1 MVQIVSGAMAR
12 PRWLSPRVSI
22 VYESRPAPTIFGLIA
37 VMPPQ
42 QDWRRVLAIVT
53 VALLLEVITFSHVG
67 AFVPLYLEVEL
78 QLSPAEV
85 KLWTGLVAGLPL
97 AIALCLAPFWGV
109 WAERYSPKL
118 IIIRAQAFELLVY
131 LGMVL
136 ATTLPQFF
144 IAALLLGLTYG
155 NIAVLM
161 AVLAQV
167 TPSQRVG
174 FAISIIQAAVP
185 LGQSLGPLLGSV
197 LIPLVGLRGLF
208 AIDAVLVSVS
218 ALILIVGM
226 RDPRRV
232 KREETL
238 GAHLKLTFE
247 QAVRLPAMRW
257 TFLTMFLMLVGL
269 TAVQPYIPVF
279 LGQYYEGD
287 TLARM
292 IGLVL
297 GAAGLT
303 TVVVTPLVGLLGDRH
318 GHDRFALLGLGG
330 LVVVHLLLFIFSGP
344 LALVTLLLL
353 RNVPASS
360 TMSPLNATLAL
371 HAPADNRAALI
382 SLAPFPRNT
391 GMFLGPVLA
400 AVVATYDLRL
410 LFLLAAALFLAA
422 LAAGFAL
429 GRSVDRPS
437 RVEAASAGRRT
448 T

>member
-1 MVQIVSGAMAR
+1 
-12 PRWLSPRVSI
+12 
-22 VYESRPAPTIFGLIA
+22 
-37 VMPPQ
+37 MPPQ
-42 QDWRRVLAIVT
+42 QDWRRVLAVVT

-136 ATTLPQFF
+136 AATLPQFL

-208 AIDAVLVSVS
+208 AIDAVLVTVS

-232 KREETL
+232 RRHETL
-238 GAHLKLTFE
+238 GAHLKLTFQ

-330 LVVVHLLLFIFSGP
+330 LVVVHLLLFLFSGP

-360 TMSPLNATLAL
+360 TMSPLNATLAI

-410 LFLLAAALFLAA
+410 LFLLAAGLFLTA
-422 LAAGFAL
+422 LAAGLAL
-429 GRSVDRPS
+429 GRAVDHPAH
-437 RVEAASAGRRT
+437 VEAVSAGRQNS
-448 T
+448 

>member
-1 MVQIVSGAMAR
+1 
-12 PRWLSPRVSI
+12 
-22 VYESRPAPTIFGLIA
+22 
-37 VMPPQ
+37 MPPQ
-42 QDWRRVLAIVT
+42 HDWRRVLVVLT
-53 VALLLEVITFSHVG
+53 VALLLEVVTFSHVG
-67 AFVPLYLEVEL
+67 AFVPLYLESEL
-78 QLSPAEV
+78 QLTPAEV

-97 AIALCLAPFWGV
+97 AIALSLAPFWGV

-118 IIIRAQAFELLVY
+118 IIVRAQAFELLVY
-131 LGMVL
+131 LGMVF
-136 ATTLPQFF
+136 ASTLPQFF
-144 IAALLLGLTYG
+144 VAALLLGLTYG

-167 TPSQRVG
+167 TPSHRVG

-185 LGQSLGPLLGSV
+185 LGQSLGPLLGSL

-208 AIDAVLVSVS
+208 ALDAVLVTISGAV
-218 ALILIVGM
+218 LIFGM
-226 RDPRRV
+226 RDPHRVRRS
-232 KREETL
+232 ESL
-238 GAHLKLTFE
+238 GAHLKLTFR

-257 TFLTMFLMLVGL
+257 TFLTMFLMLVGM

-292 IGLVL
+292 IGFVL
-297 GAAGLT
+297 GSAGIT
-303 TVVVTPLVGLLGDRH
+303 TVIVTPLIGYLGDRH
-318 GHDRFALLGLGG
+318 GHDRFALLGLGA
-330 LVVVHLLLFIFSGP
+330 LVGVHLLLFTVSGP

-360 TMSPLNATLAL
+360 TMSPLNATLAI

-400 AVVATYDLRL
+400 AVVASYDLRL
-410 LFLLAAALFLAA
+410 LFLVAAVLFGAALMAGLA
-422 LAAGFAL
+422 LD
-429 GRSVDRPS
+429 RSLHRHA
-437 RVEAASAGRRT
+437 RLEAATRT
-448 T
+448 